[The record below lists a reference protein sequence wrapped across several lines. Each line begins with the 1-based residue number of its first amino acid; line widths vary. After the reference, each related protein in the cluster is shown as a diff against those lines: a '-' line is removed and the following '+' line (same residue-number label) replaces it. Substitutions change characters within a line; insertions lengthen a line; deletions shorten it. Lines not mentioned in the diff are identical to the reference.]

1 MKEILISIRN
11 KIRPL
16 KTFQNLVYNQDQN
29 IRKRNKEVSS
39 VKVVIIG
46 GGWNRNRD
54 ENTRK

>member
-46 GGWNRNRD
+46 GG
-54 ENTRK
+54 E